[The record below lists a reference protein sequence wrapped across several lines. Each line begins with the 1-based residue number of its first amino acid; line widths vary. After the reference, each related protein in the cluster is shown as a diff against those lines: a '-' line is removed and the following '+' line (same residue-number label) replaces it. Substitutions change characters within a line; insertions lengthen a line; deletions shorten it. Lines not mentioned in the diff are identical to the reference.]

1 VSRGY
6 WARRRTRGPAPVPEP
21 QPRGPSA
28 PADPEGSVLSQPH
41 RRYNPLSGEW
51 VLVSP
56 DRTLRPWQGRHDPRP
71 PEDRPR
77 HDPTCYLCPGNTR
90 ANGETNPAY
99 AETFVFT
106 NDFAALRPDT
116 VARRE
121 ESGLLV
127 AEGEPGT
134 CRVLCFSPRHD
145 LTLGRMA
152 HDDVRRVVDVW
163 AGQSTELG
171 ARYAWIEVFEN
182 SGESMGASNP
192 HPHGQVWAGSA
203 VPEEAVR
210 EERAQE
216 RWRESHG
223 RRLLL
228 DYAAQEHGSPR
239 AVVET
244 DQWLVVVPFWAKW
257 PFETLVIPRRPVS
270 RLPDLQGAQ
279 RDELAAALVELLT
292 RYDNLF
298 ELPFPYTMGWH
309 QAPFDGRA
317 HDGWQLHAHFY
328 PPLLRAGMVRKF
340 MTGYD
345 LLSEAQ
351 RDLSPEEAAERL
363 RAVPSV
369 HYTNAMTGNSPRP
382 VSPVAPRSDPD

>member
-1 VSRGY
+1 MAEQAFGVEANGL
-6 WARRRTRGPAPVPEP
+6 T
-21 QPRGPSA
+21 
-28 PADPEGSVLSQPH
+28 VLAQPH

-56 DRTLRPWQGRHDPRP
+56 DRTLRPWQGRRDPRP
-71 PEDRPR
+71 PEDRPA
-77 HDPTCYLCPGNTR
+77 HDPGCYLCPGNTR
-90 ANGETNPAY
+90 ANGETNPQY
-99 AETFVFT
+99 GETFVFT

-116 VARRE
+116 PARRE
-121 ESGLLV
+121 EAGLLV

-152 HDDVRRVVDVW
+152 RADVRRVVDVW
-163 AGQSTELG
+163 AEQSAELG
-171 ARYAWIEVFEN
+171 DRYAWVQVFEN

-192 HPHGQVWAGSA
+192 HPHGQIWAGGA

-210 EERAQE
+210 EERSQAA
-216 RWRESHG
+216 WRESTG

-228 DYAAQEHGSPR
+228 DYAAQEHAGPR
-239 AVVET
+239 VVVES

-257 PFETLVIPRRPVS
+257 PFETLVVPRRPVS
-270 RLPDLQGAQ
+270 RLPELDGSG
-279 RDELAAALVELLT
+279 RDELSAVLVELLA

-309 QAPFDGRA
+309 QAPWDGRP
-317 HDGWQLHAHFY
+317 HDEWQLHAHFY

-345 LLSEAQ
+345 VLSEAQ
-351 RDLSPEEAAERL
+351 RDLSPEDAAERL
-363 RAVPSV
+363 RLVPAAHYASV
-369 HYTNAMTGNSPRP
+369 LA
-382 VSPVAPRSDPD
+382 D